1 MSPTFSK
8 ISRKAAT
15 VTYPVP
21 CGSKVVK
28 AFTIAGTF
36 RTAPMNRDT
45 ITQKAAAGWGW
56 GGEGEGRV
64 RTTRAPRRAAR
75 GREEPHT
82 HDLSPR
88 RTHR

>member
-45 ITQKAAAGWGW
+45 ITQKAAEGWGW
-56 GGEGEGRV
+56 GGEGGAEGQDDKG
-64 RTTRAPRRAAR
+64 A
-75 GREEPHT
+75 EEG
-82 HDLSPR
+82 SAG
-88 RTHR
+88 